1 MARLS
6 AGARPV
12 HHAARAHTGA
22 RRADSRNTWGGFSMK
37 FTFKRTQIDYC
48 EIEAES
54 EDEAREII
62 AEGNVIW
69 SDDWVCE
76 IEEVTE

>member
-1 MARLS
+1 
-6 AGARPV
+6 
-12 HHAARAHTGA
+12 
-22 RRADSRNTWGGFSMK
+22 MK

-62 AEGNVIW
+62 AEGNATW